1 MELGDAPIMKIVA
14 HALNYN
20 FAKETKNWKVTGQEI
35 EVGSD

>member
-20 FAKETKNWKVTGQEI
+20 FAKRPRTKTEQVKRWR
-35 EVGSD
+35 